1 MTSSAPRALLRH
13 LGGLALFLSAGLAFA
28 QYSWIDARGTR
39 HFSDRPPP
47 PDTPAHKILKTPGRM
62 APATPAPAAD
72 TPAAPVAPKAAPT
85 LAEREADYKERKKK
99 REEQEKKD
107 AQQAERERDI
117 AQRCAMARS
126 ARAQVES
133 GVRIR
138 DFDAVGQSRI
148 MTDEERAAQFAQA
161 NKILAECR

>member
-1 MTSSAPRALLRH
+1 MPRSTTPLRLLAAGALL
-13 LGGLALFLSAGLAFA
+13 LGSSLAQA
-28 QYSWIDARGTR
+28 QYSWIGENGVR

-47 PDTPAHKILKTPGRM
+47 PSTPAHKILKTPGRM
-62 APATPAPAAD
+62 ATTPPAPEASA
-72 TPAAPVAPKAAPT
+72 AAPAAPKAAPT

-138 DFDAVGQSRI
+138 DFDAAGQSRI

>member
-1 MTSSAPRALLRH
+1 MGPASHLRRAGRPLGDRG
-13 LGGLALFLSAGLAFA
+13 LGGARAREDQLAGGGVDLDPVARRELAL
-28 QYSWIDARGTR
+28 
-39 HFSDRPPP
+39 
-47 PDTPAHKILKTPGRM
+47 
-62 APATPAPAAD
+62 
-72 TPAAPVAPKAAPT
+72 
-85 LAEREADYKERKKK
+85 E
-99 REEQEKKD
+99 
-107 AQQAERERDI
+107 QAERQRDI

-138 DFDAVGQSRI
+138 DVDAAGQSRI